1 MDTMLMAI
9 GRLAGLAGAVLCAIA
24 GIARLTG
31 AYWLGGFQLTTL
43 LPAGVAGMVLG
54 CMCFLMVL
62 VERSGEREP

>member
-1 MDTMLMAI
+1 MDRMLMAI

-43 LPAGVAGMVLG
+43 LQAGVAGMVLG

-62 VERSGEREP
+62 VERIGEREP